1 MKKIKIGIYGS
12 EGRMGKDIISRATKF
27 KEIEVAFLCEHS
39 KHNSI
44 GKKNLDLIVSSNI
57 KDLIHNSDVII
68 DFTNAKGT
76 LLLLGS
82 IKKSKDK
89 PAIITGTTGF
99 SKSEESK
106 FSELKKGLKVLR
118 SFNMSL
124 GVNLMKSIVKTCSKN
139 LVDLA
144 DVEIVEIHHNRKKDI
159 PSGTAITLG
168 ESIKEG
174 NQKFKRFT
182 FREKNNDRV
191 RVKNEIGFSSI
202 RGGNVVG
209 EHSVYFFMDGETIK
223 LTHIA
228 NDRKV
233 FSEGALRAAV
243 WIKKQKIGFYSTTD
257 MLKI

>member
-1 MKKIKIGIYGS
+1 MKKINIGIYGS
-12 EGRMGKDIISRATKF
+12 EGRMGKDIISRAREL

-39 KHNSI
+39 GHRSI
-44 GKKNLDLIVSSNI
+44 GKKNSGLVVSSNI
-57 KDLIHNSDVII
+57 KELINCSDVII
-68 DFTNAKGT
+68 DFTNSKGT
-76 LLLLGS
+76 LNLLNS
-82 IKKSKDK
+82 IRKSKHK
-89 PAIITGTTGF
+89 PAVVSGTTGF
-99 SKSEESK
+99 SKAQESK
-106 FSELKKGLKVLR
+106 FLELKKGLKVLR

-124 GVNLMKSIVKTCSKN
+124 GINLMKSIIKTCSKN

-144 DVEIVEIHHNRKKDI
+144 DIEIVEIHHNRKKDI

-174 NQKFKRFT
+174 NQKSKRFT

-191 RVKNEIGFSSI
+191 RLKNEIGFSSI
-202 RGGNVVG
+202 RGGDIVG

-228 NDRKV
+228 NNRKV
-233 FSEGALRAAV
+233 FSEGALRAAL
-243 WIKKQKIGFYSTTD
+243 WIAKQKTGFYSTSD

>member
-1 MKKIKIGIYGS
+1 MKKINIGVYGS
-12 EGRMGKDIISRATKF
+12 EGRMGRDIVSRAQNF
-27 KEIEVAFLCEHS
+27 KEIEIVFLCEHS
-39 KHNSI
+39 GHNSI
-44 GKKNLDLIVSSNI
+44 GKKKENLVVSNNVKELISS
-57 KDLIHNSDVII
+57 SDVII
-68 DFTNAKGT
+68 DFTNSKGT
-76 LLLLGS
+76 LLLLNA
-82 IKKSKDK
+82 IKKSTYK
-89 PAIITGTTGF
+89 PAVISGTTGF
-99 SKSEESK
+99 SKAEDKTLLEST
-106 FSELKKGLKVLR
+106 KGLKVLR

-144 DVEIVEIHHNRKKDI
+144 DIEVVEIHHNKKKDI

-174 NQKFKRFT
+174 NQRSKRFT
-182 FREKNNDRV
+182 FREKNNNRV
-191 RVKNEIGFSSI
+191 RIKNEIGFSSI

-228 NDRKV
+228 NDRKI
-233 FSEGALRAAV
+233 FSDGALRAAL
-243 WIKKQKIGFYSTTD
+243 WITKQKIGFYSTTD

>member
-1 MKKIKIGIYGS
+1 MKKIKIGIYDS
-12 EGRMGKDIISRATKF
+12 EGRMGKDIISRAKRS
-27 KEIEVAFLCEHS
+27 KEIEIVFLCEHPRHS
-39 KHNSI
+39 SI
-44 GKKNLDLIVSSNI
+44 GKKNSDLTVSSNI
-57 KDLIHNSDVII
+57 KELINCSDVII
-68 DFTNAKGT
+68 DFTNSKGT
-76 LLLLGS
+76 LNLLSS
-82 IKKSKDK
+82 IRKSKNK
-89 PAIITGTTGF
+89 PAIVSGTTGF
-99 SKSEESK
+99 SKTEESK
-106 FSELKKGLKVLR
+106 FLELKKGLKVLR

-139 LVDLA
+139 LVDLS

-182 FREKNNDRV
+182 FREKNNNRV

>member
-1 MKKIKIGIYGS
+1 L
-12 EGRMGKDIISRATKF
+12 T
-27 KEIEVAFLCEHS
+27 
-39 KHNSI
+39 
-44 GKKNLDLIVSSNI
+44 VSSNI
-57 KDLIHNSDVII
+57 KELINCSDVII
-68 DFTNAKGT
+68 DFTNSKGT
-76 LLLLGS
+76 LNLLSL
-82 IKKSKDK
+82 IRKSKNK
-89 PAIITGTTGF
+89 PAIVSGTTGF
-99 SKSEESK
+99 SKTEESK
-106 FSELKKGLKVLR
+106 FLELKKGLKVLR

-144 DVEIVEIHHNRKKDI
+144 DIEIVEIHHNRKRDI

-168 ESIKEG
+168 ESVREG
-174 NQKFKRFT
+174 NQKSKRFT
-182 FREKNNDRV
+182 FREKNNDRA
-191 RVKNEIGFSSI
+191 RLKNEIGFSSI
-202 RGGNVVG
+202 RGGDVVG
-209 EHSVYFFMDGETIK
+209 EHCVYFFMNGETIK

>member
-1 MKKIKIGIYGS
+1 
-12 EGRMGKDIISRATKF
+12 
-27 KEIEVAFLCEHS
+27 
-39 KHNSI
+39 
-44 GKKNLDLIVSSNI
+44 
-57 KDLIHNSDVII
+57 
-68 DFTNAKGT
+68 
-76 LLLLGS
+76 
-82 IKKSKDK
+82 
-89 PAIITGTTGF
+89 
-99 SKSEESK
+99 
-106 FSELKKGLKVLR
+106 
-118 SFNMSL
+118 MSL

-144 DVEIVEIHHNRKKDI
+144 DIEIVEIHHNRKKDI

-174 NQKFKRFT
+174 NQKSKKFT

-209 EHSVYFFMDGETIK
+209 EHTVYFFMDGETIK

-233 FSEGALRAAV
+233 FSEGALRAAI
-243 WIKKQKIGFYSTTD
+243 WIAKQKIGFYSTTD

>member
-1 MKKIKIGIYGS
+1 
-12 EGRMGKDIISRATKF
+12 MGKDIVSRAQKF
-27 KEIEVAFLCEHS
+27 KEIEITFLCEYSGH
-39 KHNSI
+39 KSI
-44 GKKNLDLIVSSNI
+44 GKKKENLVVSNDVKELISC
-57 KDLIHNSDVII
+57 SDVII
-68 DFTNAKGT
+68 DFTNSKGT
-76 LLLLGS
+76 LLLLNS
-82 IKKSKDK
+82 IRKSSYK
-89 PAIITGTTGF
+89 PAIISGTTGF
-99 SKSEESK
+99 SRVEDKKFLESI
-106 FSELKKGLKVLR
+106 KGLKVLR

-144 DVEIVEIHHNRKKDI
+144 DIEIVEIHHNRKKDT

-174 NQKFKRFT
+174 NEKSKKFT

-191 RVKNEIGFSSI
+191 RIKNEIGFSSI

-209 EHSVYFFMDGETIK
+209 EHTVYFFMDGETIK

-228 NDRKV
+228 SDRKV

-243 WIKKQKIGFYSTTD
+243 WITKQKIGFYSTTD